1 MGLALFLM
9 VILVTPPFI
18 GCGEATIDVLG
29 EGASARSWK
38 IRGGCIYAG
47 TEILKGLGL
56 GYTR

>member
-1 MGLALFLM
+1 M

-29 EGASARSWK
+29 EGASARCVEDK
-38 IRGGCIYAG
+38 KRMYLFTYAG
-47 TEILKGLGL
+47 TEISKGLGL